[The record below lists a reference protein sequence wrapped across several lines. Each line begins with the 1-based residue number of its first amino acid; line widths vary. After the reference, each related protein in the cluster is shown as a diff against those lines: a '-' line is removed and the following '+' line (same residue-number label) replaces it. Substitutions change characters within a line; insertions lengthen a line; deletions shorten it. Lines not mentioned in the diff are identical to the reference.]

1 MLSIVYFDV
10 GGVVIKDFSK
20 TNKWNELQDE
30 LGITPKKRPLFE
42 KFWKLHEKERCIGGD
57 VEELIPLLKK
67 ELGLSIPN
75 NYSLLDGF
83 VKRFE
88 QNTSLW
94 PAIDTIKQTCRVGL
108 LTNMYP
114 QMFSEIEKR
123 NLLPPI
129 KWDVIVD
136 SSIEK
141 CQKPDDKIYEV
152 AEYKARVR
160 GNKIL
165 FVENSKKHI
174 EVAKQRGWH
183 TFLYDPADT
192 NKSNEVLLTLFDF
205 LR

>member
-1 MLSIVYFDV
+1 MLNFVYFDV

-30 LGITPKKRPLFE
+30 LGITSEKKPQFE
-42 KFWKLHEKERCIGGD
+42 KFWRSHESERCIGGD
-57 VEELIPLLKK
+57 VEELIPLLNK
-67 ELGLSIPN
+67 ELGLSIPS

-94 PAIDTIKQTCRVGL
+94 PAIERIKQSCRVGL

-114 QMFSEIEKR
+114 RMLPEIIKR
-123 NLLPPI
+123 NLLPPVE
-129 KWDVIVD
+129 WDIIVD

-141 CQKPDDKIYEV
+141 CQKPEPKIFEI

-165 FVENSKKHI
+165 FVENSEKHI
-174 EVAKQRGWH
+174 EAAKKRNWH
-183 TFLYDPADT
+183 TFLYNPADT
-192 NKSNEVLLTLFDF
+192 HKSNEALYTLFRS